1 MSAAGEPDPVEAFVQ
16 EVRAT
21 RKYRRLCEDTIRD
34 VIETAL
40 PRYKRTRYA
49 VRVARTKLHRIQAA
63 YLGRDVLAEHIEG
76 VRGAHQ
82 TGDRRVL
89 EAICLRLMQD
99 HASTRERIGL
109 LGHFYRDIFGVTGVP
124 RTVLDVACGMHP
136 LSIPWMELPGEAVY
150 HAYEIDADLVDG
162 LNGFLDAIGLGGR
175 GVERLVRLQDV
186 ICTPP
191 AERGDLAFLMKM
203 VPCLERREKG
213 IAVGLIAALRVRHV
227 VVTFPVRSLAGRS
240 KHMPEFYA
248 RTFTEMVAG
257 RGWELVPVPMDGE
270 LVFVVDK
277 G

>member
-1 MSAAGEPDPVEAFVQ
+1 MTAAREPDPIEAFVR

-21 RKYRRLCEDTIRD
+21 RKYHRICEDTVRD

-40 PRYKRTRYA
+40 PRYKRTRDA
-49 VRVARTKLHRIQAA
+49 VRAARTKLHRIQAA
-63 YLGRDVLAEHIEG
+63 YLGRDVLTEHIEAI
-76 VRGAHQ
+76 RHAHQ
-82 TGDRRVL
+82 TGDRHGLKAVCR
-89 EAICLRLMQD
+89 RLMHD

-109 LGHFYRDIFGVTGVP
+109 LGHFYQDIFAITGVP
-124 RTVLDVACGMHP
+124 ATVLDVACGMHP
-136 LSIPWMELPGEAVY
+136 LSIPWMDLPSEAVY

-162 LNGFLDAIGLGGR
+162 LNGFLDAIGLVAAGA
-175 GVERLVRLQDV
+175 ERPVRLQDV

-191 AERGDLAFLMKM
+191 EERGDLAFLMKM

-213 IAVGLIAALRVRHV
+213 IAVRLIEDLRVRYV

-257 RGWELVPVPMDGE
+257 RGWTLIEVPIDGE